1 MAAGDSFL
9 TGTPTRTTPTGGSF
23 ILKSAE
29 EDMDLTAA
37 YQEVGTYRGAAAM
50 CGRQRCRQCGF
61 QGSLRLFLES
71 AGDPRYL

>member
-1 MAAGDSFL
+1 MVSV
-9 TGTPTRTTPTGGSF
+9 PTSTTPTGGSS

-29 EDMDLTAA
+29 ERMDLIAA
-37 YQEVGTYRGAAAM
+37 YREVGTYRGAAAM